1 MQSGNMPFQPLLH
14 SYPAPRL
21 DRKPRKPPKAAQFAP
36 ECFFMDDSRS
46 HFIQPSITARW
57 INWLFGVL
65 VGWGIGFSHNYLLE
79 VQGRK
84 SGRIYSTPVNVLD
97 RNGKRFLVGTRG
109 ETQWARNAR
118 ASGRIWLKKGR
129 RREAFRLRPLD
140 DHEKPEILR
149 EYLNRHRTTV
159 QRFFPIPAGS
169 PLESFS
175 AVASNYPVFELLAA
189 NN

>member
-1 MQSGNMPFQPLLH
+1 MSN
-14 SYPAPRL
+14 
-21 DRKPRKPPKAAQFAP
+21 
-36 ECFFMDDSRS
+36 SRS
-46 HFIQPSITARW
+46 HFLEPSFTARW
-57 INWLFGVL
+57 INRLFGVL
-65 VGWGIGFSHNYLLE
+65 VGWGIGLSHNYLLD

-118 ASGRIWLKKGR
+118 VSGQVWLRKGR
-129 RREAFRLRPLD
+129 RRELFRLRPLD
-140 DHEKPEILR
+140 DREKPEILK
-149 EYLNRHRTTV
+149 EYLNRHKTVV

-175 AVASNYPVFELLAA
+175 AIAPNYPVFELIAA
-189 NN
+189 DN

>member
-1 MQSGNMPFQPLLH
+1 MSD
-14 SYPAPRL
+14 SPAPFL
-21 DRKPRKPPKAAQFAP
+21 
-36 ECFFMDDSRS
+36 E
-46 HFIQPSITARW
+46 PSLPARW
-57 INWLFGVL
+57 INRIFGVL

-84 SGRIYSTPVNVLD
+84 TGRIYSTPVNVLD

-118 ASGRIWLKKGR
+118 ATGQIWLRKGR

-140 DHEKPEILR
+140 DREKPEILS
-149 EYLNRHRTTV
+149 EYLNKHKSTV
-159 QRFFPIPAGS
+159 QRFFPIRAGS

-175 AVASNYPVFELLAA
+175 AIASNYPVFELLPADS
-189 NN
+189 

>member
-1 MQSGNMPFQPLLH
+1 
-14 SYPAPRL
+14 
-21 DRKPRKPPKAAQFAP
+21 
-36 ECFFMDDSRS
+36 MDDSRS
-46 HFIQPSITARW
+46 HFIQPSVTARW
-57 INWLFGVL
+57 FNWLFGVL

-118 ASGRIWLKKGR
+118 ARGQIWLRKGR
-129 RREAFRLRPLD
+129 GREAFRLRPLD
-140 DHEKPEILR
+140 DDEKPEILSQ
-149 EYLNRHRTTV
+149 YLNRHKTTV

-175 AVASNYPVFELLAA
+175 AIASNYPVFELLAA
-189 NN
+189 DQ